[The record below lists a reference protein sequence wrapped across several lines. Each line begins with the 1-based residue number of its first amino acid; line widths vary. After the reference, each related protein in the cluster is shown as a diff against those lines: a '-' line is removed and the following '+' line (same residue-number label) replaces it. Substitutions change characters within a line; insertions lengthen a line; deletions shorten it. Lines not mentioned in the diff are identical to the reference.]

1 VSDLFTEDNGSR
13 MHRETRRALSAV
25 ALSRVM
31 PS

>member
-25 ALSRVM
+25 ALSRLM